1 MSFQLPC
8 TNSLYFSKQ
17 CGDFVH
23 MSWENLQPS
32 YVKWVISFNVAH
44 CQNLSLFATN
54 SWLIHI
60 KCTYMMAVGY
70 TCIRRFISF
79 LTTYGA
85 LPDTYNNNDN
95 RPLKRHRVYANV
107 ICLPECV
114 YTCVFYS
121 VNVCMEQLCCSVLQ
135 CSSVFLRHRV
145 FWSSFLP

>member
-1 MSFQLPC
+1 
-8 TNSLYFSKQ
+8 
-17 CGDFVH
+17 
-23 MSWENLQPS
+23 
-32 YVKWVISFNVAH
+32 
-44 CQNLSLFATN
+44 
-54 SWLIHI
+54 
-60 KCTYMMAVGY
+60 MAVGY

-85 LPDTYNNNDN
+85 LPDTYNNNNN

-135 CSSVFLRHRV
+135 CSSVFFETPCILV
-145 FWSSFLP
+145 IVSAIVIAVVASVASITVVVS